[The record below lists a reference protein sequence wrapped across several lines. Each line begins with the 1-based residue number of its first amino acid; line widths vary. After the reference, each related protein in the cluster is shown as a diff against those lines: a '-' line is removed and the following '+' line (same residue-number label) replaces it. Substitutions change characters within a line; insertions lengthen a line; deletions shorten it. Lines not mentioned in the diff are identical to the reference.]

1 MYEQYSSGLLTPKQR
16 LLETDPGLQ
25 RELLLQ
31 SQQLRTIAADYR
43 QSPRLFEDKIEAA
56 ENIGSLVRKSL
67 DFATTGDLTPEF
79 NADSLAERE
88 AANCFGYTIV
98 ASECLDKVGVKHLI
112 AYANQH
118 AFVIIPDRKSDRL
131 FMLDT
136 PTKEL
141 CCEITNAIGGKDPL
155 SQLELGELRAINS
168 LYTNE
173 VLKKLPSEIDRERF
187 VYSRPWLNFS
197 SSDLRTQ
204 DNPYSSILQLIS
216 LPSIP
221 GRKLLEMEYNAQIFR
236 RQHRPEE
243 AAGLIADLSGIYL
256 DVDSRNNLE
265 EADRLCRQLI
275 SAGMGGEAIKV
286 ATVVDESLVEGDR
299 SKNIFFLPDIMRKAA
314 SARKV
319 AGAREA
325 ASARKAENIAD
336 DIKLMEEAIELY
348 QQLPPSKL
356 RAGKLAKAH
365 KLLNML
371 KSRM

>member
-31 SQQLRTIAADYR
+31 SQQLRTIAADYQ
-43 QSPRLFEDKIEAA
+43 QSSQLFNDKVEAA
-56 ENIGSLVRKSL
+56 ESVGSLVRKSL

-98 ASECLDKVGVKHLI
+98 ASECLDKIGVEHLV

-118 AFVIIPDRKSDRL
+118 AFVLIPDRKTDRL

-141 CCEITNAIGGKDPL
+141 YCEVTSAIGGRDPL
-155 SQLELGELRAINS
+155 SQLEIGELRAINS

-173 VLKKLPSEIDRERF
+173 VLKQLSPEINRERF
-187 VYSRPWLNFS
+187 IDSRPWLNFS
-197 SSDLRTQ
+197 SSDMRFQ
-204 DNPYSSILQLIS
+204 DNPRDNILQLIS

-236 RQHRPEE
+236 RQHHPEK
-243 AAGLIADLSGIYL
+243 AVDLMADLSGIYL
-256 DVDSRNNLE
+256 DVDSRNDLA
-265 EADRLCRQLI
+265 EADMLCRQLI
-275 SAGMGGEAIKV
+275 STGMGEEAIKV
-286 ATVVDESLVEGDR
+286 ATVVDESLVEGDK
-299 SKNIFFLPDIMRKAA
+299 SKNVFFLPDSM
-314 SARKV
+314 RKV
-319 AGAREA
+319 ANRTG
-325 ASARKAENIAD
+325 NIE
-336 DIKLMEEAIELY
+336 LMEKAIELY

-356 RAGKLAKAH
+356 RTGKLTKARR
-365 KLLNML
+365 LLNVL
-371 KSRM
+371 QSRV